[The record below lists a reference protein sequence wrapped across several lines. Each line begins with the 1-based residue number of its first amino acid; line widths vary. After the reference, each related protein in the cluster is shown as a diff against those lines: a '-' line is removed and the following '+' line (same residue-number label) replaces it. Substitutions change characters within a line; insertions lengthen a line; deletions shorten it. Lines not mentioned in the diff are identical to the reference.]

1 MPKQRVY
8 FGPYLLLQTL
18 VSPSPSS
25 APRLEALSWRYGGSQ
40 GEGEFGKVKLGVHS
54 SPDRWGEEVAIKL
67 IKRGNVDTQARMV
80 KVAREIDVLKLVHHP
95 NIVRLYDV
103 IETEKY
109 IGIVLEYA
117 SGAWSH
123 WHRVMAVS

>member
-1 MPKQRVY
+1 MR
-8 FGPYLLLQTL
+8 
-18 VSPSPSS
+18 SS
-25 APRLEALSWRYGGSQ
+25 NPCIQIASCSQ

-117 SGAWSH
+117 SGAPNELDAAG
-123 WHRVMAVS
+123 RY